1 MGTEGVCVMLK
12 VMRCIPMP
20 RIVNV
25 TRTVL
30 TTVYTADIKGEVPWD
45 EMAKPGWPLDFW
57 MDNTLYESMLLKAM

>member
-1 MGTEGVCVMLK
+1 
-12 VMRCIPMP
+12 MP